1 MVQPIPG
8 NCDSPIFISLCPAAG
23 LRYLVAKV
31 SFRFNVQ
38 FENEDGVGVD
48 ELQCALLLAVAM
60 GNSPLS
66 LSCTVSHPRHG
77 LSFTTGPSLVW
88 RGPYRSPPLCLRFSR
103 HFAIESTKTEFL
115 SSRVFNFDKIR
126 VLRWHVL
133 DVNDT
138 TEERN
143 VSHTFIIL

>member
-66 LSCTVSHPRHG
+66 LLH
-77 LSFTTGPSLVW
+77 SF
-88 RGPYRSPPLCLRFSR
+88 SPPAWPFLYNRALTCLKRTLPFAPSVPAIQSTLCNRVNKDRISFVFRLEFL
-103 HFAIESTKTEFL
+103 ISTKSEFYGDM
-115 SSRVFNFDKIR
+115 F
-126 VLRWHVL
+126 
-133 DVNDT
+133 
-138 TEERN
+138 
-143 VSHTFIIL
+143 